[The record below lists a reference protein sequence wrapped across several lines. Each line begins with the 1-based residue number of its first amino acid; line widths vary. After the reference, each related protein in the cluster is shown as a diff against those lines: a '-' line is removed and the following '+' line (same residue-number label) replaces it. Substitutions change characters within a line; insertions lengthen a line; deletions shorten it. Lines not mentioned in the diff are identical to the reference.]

1 MQNLDE
7 LEKSRGVVVFAFRSE
22 TVDYVKIADQ
32 TSRLIR
38 KNLNLPITL
47 ITDPNTAVNFNYDK
61 IIEIKNT
68 GSNFRTTQDN
78 QLVEWRNFG
87 RYLAYQLSPYDETLL
102 LDTDYAV
109 LDSSLNKVW
118 DCDFDYK
125 IVQESTLPEAIF
137 QRRMG
142 YLSHNW
148 LWATV
153 VFFRKTKKAKAL
165 FDLIGRVQ
173 RNYKYY
179 KTLFNL
185 NGNYRNDFAFAIA
198 DIVVNGYTVDLT
210 NYLPDTM
217 LSIQKTI
224 QSIEVKESKLISRH
238 DNTAVVTPWQ
248 NIHIMDKNFLTTKQF
263 ERFVDSATA

>member
-1 MQNLDE
+1 MQNLNE

-224 QSIEVKESKLISRH
+224 QSIEVKESKLIFRH